1 MAAAHGPGFKTGW
14 GRHDPYTLD
23 ELAEVIPLGWRMP
36 TKPAAISTE
45 AGRNCYLFRVAMR
58 ESGKPRNWGK
68 DVTALVVALND
79 ALPLPLGH
87 AEVVGIARSV
97 NRYPAREPGHRTDA
111 TTVRVHSIEPG
122 QAQRQGATPGHRRP

>member
-1 MAAAHGPGFKTGW
+1 
-14 GRHDPYTLD
+14 
-23 ELAEVIPLGWRMP
+23 
-36 TKPAAISTE
+36 
-45 AGRNCYLFRVAMR
+45 MR

-97 NRYPAREPGHRTDA
+97 NRYQRENLATGQQRRFAFIQSCRGKRSGKARR
-111 TTVRVHSIEPG
+111 S
-122 QAQRQGATPGHRRP
+122 GHRRPRCRDRRGRGSG

>member
-1 MAAAHGPGFKTGW
+1 MPGVLTHNPMAAAHGPGFKTGW

-58 ESGKPRNWGK
+58 ESRNDGSRSFNRAGASAAARLDAWPPPAVMPRSSAPSSGASPCAASP
-68 DVTALVVALND
+68 DPTGSRMPACAISSAALS
-79 ALPLPLGH
+79 P
-87 AEVVGIARSV
+87 R
-97 NRYPAREPGHRTDA
+97 RE
-111 TTVRVHSIEPG
+111 
-122 QAQRQGATPGHRRP
+122 